1 MMFFL
6 PLHHHCSP
14 GPDCLLPVSA
24 SSAAHS
30 EMCEVRI
37 TSGRIMLPHTHL
49 TIEFGHAA
57 NTAEAEA
64 FHPDRAELHC
74 HCQGAQSPQDAPSAS
89 PSSLISGCSPSALSV
104 VRQALLLSGMYRPFF
119 PPEENSP
126 PTWPDHAQCL
136 RLLLQDASEQCLSS
150 QPSVLPHL
158 CSSRVVSIPH
168 QSLGPCHRC

>member
-6 PLHHHCSP
+6 PLHHHCPP

-30 EMCEVRI
+30 EMCEVRV
-37 TSGRIMLPHTHL
+37 TSGRIMLPHTDQ
-49 TIEFGHAA
+49 TVESGHAG

-64 FHPDRAELHC
+64 FHLDRAEL

-89 PSSLISGCSPSALSV
+89 PSSLISGCSLGALSTAL
-104 VRQALLLSGMYRPFF
+104 QALLLSGMYRPFF

-126 PTWPDHAQCL
+126 STWPDHAQYL
-136 RLLLQDASEQCLSS
+136 RLLLQDASEQCLPS

-168 QSLGPCHRC
+168 